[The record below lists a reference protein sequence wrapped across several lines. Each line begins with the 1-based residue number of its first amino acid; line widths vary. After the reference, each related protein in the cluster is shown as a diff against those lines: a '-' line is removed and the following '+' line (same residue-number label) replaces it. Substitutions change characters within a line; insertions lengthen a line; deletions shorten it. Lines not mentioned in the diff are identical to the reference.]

1 MDKELQVEVIRSSI
15 EAKIRGEKHLIFIEV
30 DTILG
35 FSFRNRQSLQIEGRE
50 RLIYELT
57 VIVRNSNDFFQ
68 RYIFTG

>member
-35 FSFRNRQSLQIEGRE
+35 FSFRNRQSLQILALMDENGISDE
-50 RLIYELT
+50 ATAIE
-57 VIVRNSNDFFQ
+57 V
-68 RYIFTG
+68 

>member
-35 FSFRNRQSLQIEGRE
+35 FSFRNRQSLQKGEKD
-50 RLIYELT
+50 LST
-57 VIVRNSNDFFQ
+57 N
-68 RYIFTG
+68 